1 MSKKHKEYIAIIVI
15 FIALLGG
22 YFLVQ
27 KMSAEKVDDISKLE
41 VRFKDEVLQTIDLN
55 VDGVYEIEVTLGHM
69 YVHVENEEYWVEDV
83 DCPDKICEKFGR
95 VKKGS
100 PTLIACLPNNIVLVQ
115 G

>member
-1 MSKKHKEYIAIIVI
+1 MSKKHKEYIVIIAIFLSLVV
-15 FIALLGG
+15 G
-22 YFLVQ
+22 YFVVQ
-27 KMSAEKVDDISKLE
+27 KMSADKVDNISQLE
-41 VRFKDEVLQTIDLN
+41 VRFKDEVLQTIDLT

-95 VKKGS
+95 VKIGS

-115 G
+115 S